1 MSRLSER
8 LEKSVIMVKTYYDPA
23 INLRPKRTDMD
34 LMSRILSIPS
44 LLQQKGSCENLPVKV
59 SIQVMVELSG

>member
-1 MSRLSER
+1 MIPALS
-8 LEKSVIMVKTYYDPA
+8 
-23 INLRPKRTDMD
+23 LRPKCTDVD
-34 LMSRILSIPS
+34 PVSRILSSPS